1 MLTKTSARCIVQD
14 YVQQAIKNNIKSLNV
29 MKKHLRHAANVKV
42 VFLNLDVLFFVLTV
56 FNFKDKQ
63 QTARLNKNFKRS
75 ECQNQRVRFP
85 ETTENLF
92 FFFKQGREKTLT
104 IGKSLQDYIGNISSR
119 YVICGSVI
127 IGFVDSC
134 GAVSLIK
141 ALQSVRNWTDTN
153 QVRNPGFL
161 C

>member
-1 MLTKTSARCIVQD
+1 MSKLASSVPRNYRKIFFFS
-14 YVQQAIKNNIKSLNV
+14 
-29 MKKHLRHAANVKV
+29 
-42 VFLNLDVLFFVLTV
+42 FLNNV
-56 FNFKDKQ
+56 
-63 QTARLNKNFKRS
+63 
-75 ECQNQRVRFP
+75 
-85 ETTENLF
+85 
-92 FFFKQGREKTLT
+92 QGREKTLT

-153 QVRNPGFL
+153 
-161 C
+161 